1 MCVYVYVCVC
11 VCVYN
16 YGTYLVYHCAG
27 AKRGA
32 LSSSVATRSELTY
45 FSGHTSFK
53 SFFCVGNTNR
63 ATSSTDKVD
72 EGCDG
77 EFVICCVPT

>member
-1 MCVYVYVCVC
+1 MCVCVRACVCVC
-11 VCVYN
+11 VCVCTEYKN

-27 AKRGA
+27 ANILVVTPA
-32 LSSSVATRSELTY
+32 FNHFL
-45 FSGHTSFK
+45 
-53 SFFCVGNTNR
+53 CVGNTNR

-77 EFVICCVPT
+77 VFVICYVPT